1 MIHFFDMKL
10 INELKIFGRYFIVVC
25 TCPSPAPFLVHSHP
39 LPSLGRGGGGGAL
52 KRWAGGGYVYT
63 TAITPIRNPTI
74 DALWNQD
81 REKYHLRDK
90 MCMVCGPDT
99 KNQNKCLNLTF
110 WYLTHILFVRNRQI
124 SDIAKR
130 NIRKS
135 LTISR
140 EYYYYPWASNILNNN
155 LYFDSITDKV
165 FCVLYLHPND
175 RLAISLNSHD

>member
-1 MIHFFDMKL
+1 M
-10 INELKIFGRYFIVVC
+10 
-25 TCPSPAPFLVHSHP
+25 
-39 LPSLGRGGGGGAL
+39 
-52 KRWAGGGYVYT
+52 
-63 TAITPIRNPTI
+63 
-74 DALWNQD
+74 
-81 REKYHLRDK
+81 EKYHLRDK